1 MNIHFYINNSFP
13 YGMAAAKR
21 RLCYAKGLMAQ
32 GHIVDVVICQ
42 KCYEKGEDVELPQKG
57 IYRGIP
63 FIYVCGKYKFNQ
75 KYILIRKLDYF
86 IIDYIRSFFYAI
98 KNIHN
103 GDVIYAYYYPV
114 FLQILII
121 LAAKI
126 KRAKIV
132 KETCEHPSALGNI
145 HSKWHKLCRWFEYK
159 FIMSHYDGFIAISR
173 DLNRFVEKYKSK
185 KAKSIIVP
193 ILVEDSFYNRDVSN
207 LRNEYNVPYIIHTGT
222 MLEQKDSISKIL
234 HAFARLKR
242 ETNTNC
248 KLVFTGPQAT
258 ERCSYLPMIKKLG
271 IGKDVDLLGLVTT
284 ERVASLQHFATMTII
299 YKSDNLQTRNCFPT
313 KLGEML
319 ISGTPVITTAIGDA
333 NLYLEDKKS
342 ALIFKP
348 DDEDALINYMKFI
361 LDNPEKARMIGLKGK
376 EVAKKSFNPIFQG
389 KRLSE
394 FYMSL

>member
-32 GHIVDVVICQ
+32 GHFVDVVICQ

-145 HSKWHKLCRWFEYK
+145 HSKWH
-159 FIMSHYDGFIAISR
+159 
-173 DLNRFVEKYKSK
+173 
-185 KAKSIIVP
+185 
-193 ILVEDSFYNRDVSN
+193 IL
-207 LRNEYNVPYIIHTGT
+207 
-222 MLEQKDSISKIL
+222 
-234 HAFARLKR
+234 
-242 ETNTNC
+242 
-248 KLVFTGPQAT
+248 
-258 ERCSYLPMIKKLG
+258 
-271 IGKDVDLLGLVTT
+271 
-284 ERVASLQHFATMTII
+284 SLI
-299 YKSDNLQTRNCFPT
+299 
-313 KLGEML
+313 
-319 ISGTPVITTAIGDA
+319 
-333 NLYLEDKKS
+333 
-342 ALIFKP
+342 
-348 DDEDALINYMKFI
+348 
-361 LDNPEKARMIGLKGK
+361 
-376 EVAKKSFNPIFQG
+376 
-389 KRLSE
+389 
-394 FYMSL
+394 